1 MKPQQTDDRVRPEF
15 VALLGFGAA
24 ALLFIAWA
32 LTRSA
37 PPAELSPHKK
47 APAPVAH
54 PASTRSRESSRV
66 NSDAPAP
73 FEPAQ
78 LPAATPEPAPTNTQ
92 TLPSAAPAS
101 LIFTPHMAPV
111 PQRSAAARQE
121 KLRQVVGES
130 NLTSAGSTLETRWGI
145 QVRSLGLSMGNAM
158 LDLRYKVVD
167 PQKAVS
173 LVNGNTRAFVFD
185 PETGA
190 TIFMPSPPKEG
201 AFPPSG
207 NRLSAGKTYFAAVAN
222 PRGTFKS
229 GNKVSLVI
237 GDCVLADLEIK

>member
-1 MKPQQTDDRVRPEF
+1 MKPQQPDDRVRPEF
-15 VALLGFGAA
+15 VALLGCGAA
-24 ALLFIAWA
+24 ALLFVFWA
-32 LTRSA
+32 LTRSDSTA
-37 PPAELSPHKK
+37 ETLPPKK

-54 PASTRSRESSRV
+54 QASARMNRPSLPSS
-66 NSDAPAP
+66 DTPAPA
-73 FEPAQ
+73 FPAQ
-78 LPAATPEPAPTNTQ
+78 LAAAASVAAPPATQ
-92 TLPSAAPAS
+92 TLPGAAPAS

-121 KLRQVVGES
+121 KLRQAVGES
-130 NLTSAGSTLETRWGI
+130 KLAPAGSTLETRWGI
-145 QVRSLGLSMGNAM
+145 RVCSLGLSMGNAM

-173 LVNGNTRAFVFD
+173 LANGNTRAFVFD
-185 PETGA
+185 PASGA

-229 GNKVSLVI
+229 GSKVSLVI

>member
-1 MKPQQTDDRVRPEF
+1 
-15 VALLGFGAA
+15 
-24 ALLFIAWA
+24 
-32 LTRSA
+32 
-37 PPAELSPHKK
+37 
-47 APAPVAH
+47 
-54 PASTRSRESSRV
+54 
-66 NSDAPAP
+66 
-73 FEPAQ
+73 
-78 LPAATPEPAPTNTQ
+78 
-92 TLPSAAPAS
+92 
-101 LIFTPHMAPV
+101 MAPV
-111 PQRSAAARQE
+111 PQRSAATRQE

-130 NLTSAGSTLETRWGI
+130 KVTSTGSTLETRWGI
-145 QVRSLGLSMGNAM
+145 QVCSLGLSMGNAM
-158 LDLRYKVVD
+158 LDMRYKVVD

-173 LVNGNTRAFVFD
+173 LINGNTRAFVFD
-185 PETGA
+185 PASGA